1 MVNARRGATH
11 VLALAHSGAPTGM
24 RMQSTS
30 RAQTDRDPLPAGR
43 LALSG
48 WLPVLLAYTL
58 APLVIVVTWAR
69 PPRVDFWWD
78 AAMALGA
85 VGAGG
90 FALLPLVSPRW
101 WVPEQRGAAFLR
113 HLHELHRTLSYGL
126 ILLILV
132 HGIGLIVLEP
142 RTLDYLFPS
151 APVYMLSGISSA
163 ILVVVLTLTSLY
175 RHGLGYTHAGWR
187 RWHAILSAGAVA
199 ALGWHLVG
207 SGYYYGSAG
216 KFIGLAVLVAAPTVA
231 TLVLRRRHPA
241 HPHAGPREGRHG
253 PHKRTPDHAAL
264 AVWIVLA
271 VWIAAAALYAATTPA
286 PRAHAECD
294 TAGSPCP

>member
-1 MVNARRGATH
+1 
-11 VLALAHSGAPTGM
+11 
-24 RMQSTS
+24 MQSTS
-30 RAQTDRDPLPAGR
+30 RAESKRDAPATSGGPLT
-43 LALSG
+43 LAR

-58 APLVIVVTWAR
+58 APLVIVVAWSR

-90 FALLPLVSPRW
+90 FVLLPLVSPRW

-132 HGIGLIVLEP
+132 HGVGLLVLEP

-151 APVYMLSGISSA
+151 APVYMLCGIVSA

-187 RWHAILSAGAVA
+187 RWHAILSALAVA
-199 ALGWHLVG
+199 ALAWHLIG
-207 SGYYYGSAG
+207 SGYYYGVMG
-216 KFIGLAVLVAAPTVA
+216 KLPGLALLVAAPTVA
-231 TLVLRRRHPA
+231 TLVLRRRPHA
-241 HPHAGPREGRHG
+241 HPHAGPRDGRHG
-253 PHKRTPDHAAL
+253 VHKRTPDRAAF
-264 AVWIVLA
+264 AVWVVLA

-286 PRAHAECD
+286 PRVHPPCD
-294 TAGSPCP
+294 TADSSCR